1 MGSVQDF
8 IVDTSVWINHAA
20 STRKLRRCFAGVLHP
35 RRPSIKRLLKRSEN
49 SCNAAC
55 NSSTLANRV
64 SQCNCSLS
72 VRMNR
77 STYPFPSGLLAID
90 GLDRMPTNRNSSWN
104 ACEMNWLALLLRRG
118 SSYGKRS
125 PSPNR
130 WFSSRVTRCIIVWS
144 PLRLRPPSAKG
155 AFVDVNWG
163 EFMSY
168 IVFKSPKS
176 TCQQIVR
183 QTILVPK
190 I

>member
-1 MGSVQDF
+1 MRRA
-8 IVDTSVWINHAA
+8 I
-20 STRKLRRCFAGVLHP
+20 LRRWRIVWASAIALWVFEWIV
-35 RRPSIKRLLKRSEN
+35 RRIR
-49 SCNAAC
+49 
-55 NSSTLANRV
+55 
-64 SQCNCSLS
+64 
-72 VRMNR
+72 
-77 STYPFPSGLLAID
+77 FLLAID

-155 AFVDVNWG
+155 AFVDVNWA

-168 IVFKSPKS
+168 IVFRSPKS
-176 TCQQIVR
+176 VCQQIVR

-190 I
+190 IWSPNQSCAMSRRYSFRTKVEIQKLNSIYPQESLKTC